1 MLPPK
6 IIQSVFSEKSE
17 FNNYLL
23 LWNISYIFHI
33 KIASQNVNFFNFSS
47 LPIRNPSFS
56 SCLLLQFFCQFSKH
70 YGKLG
75 SKGVTKYEKFYV
87 LKDLFAID
95 KANDELFRL
104 VGVAICMAIPLLIGY
119 FPIIYS
125 LGPLARWAFIRL
137 FIISRFLC
145 PNYCAD

>member
-1 MLPPK
+1 M
-6 IIQSVFSEKSE
+6 
-17 FNNYLL
+17 
-23 LWNISYIFHI
+23 
-33 KIASQNVNFFNFSS
+33 
-47 LPIRNPSFS
+47 
-56 SCLLLQFFCQFSKH
+56 
-70 YGKLG
+70 
-75 SKGVTKYEKFYV
+75 TKYEKFYV

-119 FPIIYS
+119 FSIIYS

-145 PNYCAD
+145 LNYCAD

>member
-1 MLPPK
+1 M
-6 IIQSVFSEKSE
+6 E
-17 FNNYLL
+17 
-23 LWNISYIFHI
+23 YILHFHI
-33 KIASQNVNFFNFSS
+33 KIASQNVNFLIFFSS
-47 LPIRNPSFS
+47 YQKPSFS

-119 FPIIYS
+119 FSNNLLIGTFGSMGIYTFIYYQ
-125 LGPLARWAFIRL
+125 PLPLPQLLRRLNIVGFLLFWAT
-137 FIISRFLC
+137 
-145 PNYCAD
+145 A

>member
-1 MLPPK
+1 M
-6 IIQSVFSEKSE
+6 E
-17 FNNYLL
+17 
-23 LWNISYIFHI
+23 YILHFHI
-33 KIASQNVNFFNFSS
+33 KIASQNVNFLIFLLFLSETT
-47 LPIRNPSFS
+47 FS

-119 FPIIYS
+119 FSNNLLIGTFGSMGIYTFIYYQ
-125 LGPLARWAFIRL
+125 PLPLPQLLRRLNIVGFLLFWAT
-137 FIISRFLC
+137 
-145 PNYCAD
+145 A

>member
-1 MLPPK
+1 MK
-6 IIQSVFSEKSE
+6 NSTF
-17 FNNYLL
+17 
-23 LWNISYIFHI
+23 
-33 KIASQNVNFFNFSS
+33 
-47 LPIRNPSFS
+47 
-56 SCLLLQFFCQFSKH
+56 
-70 YGKLG
+70 
-75 SKGVTKYEKFYV
+75 

-119 FPIIYS
+119 FSNNLLI
-125 LGPLARWAFIRL
+125 GTFARWAFIRL

>member
-1 MLPPK
+1 MLTFLIFLLFLSETPLFLP
-6 IIQSVFSEKSE
+6 VF
-17 FNNYLL
+17 
-23 LWNISYIFHI
+23 
-33 KIASQNVNFFNFSS
+33 
-47 LPIRNPSFS
+47 
-56 SCLLLQFFCQFSKH
+56 LLQFFCQFSKH

-119 FPIIYS
+119 FSNNLLIGTFGSMGIYTFIYYQ
-125 LGPLARWAFIRL
+125 PLPLPQLLRRLNIVGFLLFWAT
-137 FIISRFLC
+137 
-145 PNYCAD
+145 A